1 MRVENIARSINAL
14 GRFCGYR
21 DVEALTQKQLLPVL
35 GAPQADVMALFGGS
49 ILCGADVLAQ
59 AMRSGAAKKYII
71 VGGEGHTTEA
81 LRQRVHRE
89 FPDVETAGLPEAE
102 VFARVLRRQYG
113 LEADLL
119 ECRSTNCGNNITYLL
134 ELLRENNV
142 DCGSI
147 ILTQDAAMQRRM
159 AAGLRKYAPDVRI
172 VNYASY
178 RAEIVVQDGTLAY
191 AQPIRGMW
199 EMERYISLLLGEIP
213 RLTDDAQGYG
223 PRGKGF
229 IAHVDVPREVRTAFD
244 CLRDHYAG
252 LVREANPAYASR
264 T

>member
-1 MRVENIARSINAL
+1 
-14 GRFCGYR
+14 
-21 DVEALTQKQLLPVL
+21 
-35 GAPQADVMALFGGS
+35 
-49 ILCGADVLAQ
+49 
-59 AMRSGAAKKYII
+59 
-71 VGGEGHTTEA
+71 
-81 LRQRVHRE
+81 
-89 FPDVETAGLPEAE
+89 
-102 VFARVLRRQYG
+102 
-113 LEADLL
+113 
-119 ECRSTNCGNNITYLL
+119 
-134 ELLRENNV
+134 
-142 DCGSI
+142 
-147 ILTQDAAMQRRM
+147 MQRRM